1 MYIDN
6 GAPPFNTLL
15 AYAAS
20 FGATRFCASYAGAI
34 ARDAI
39 GDNQG
44 FDSPIMIVNCK
55 LYIAN

>member
-6 GAPPFNTLL
+6 GAPLFNALL

-34 ARDAI
+34 ACDAI

-44 FDSPIMIVNCK
+44 FDSPFMIANCK
-55 LYIAN
+55 L